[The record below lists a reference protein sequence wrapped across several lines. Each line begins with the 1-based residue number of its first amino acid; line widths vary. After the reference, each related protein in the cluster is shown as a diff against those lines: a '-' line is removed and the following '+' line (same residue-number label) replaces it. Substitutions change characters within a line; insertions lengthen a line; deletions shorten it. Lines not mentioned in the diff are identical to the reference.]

1 MSEPPK
7 QAPPPRTV
15 RPRPTQTPRRLGV
28 VAVTPP
34 PETQLAVAA
43 LTAELE
49 QLREAQAVLLAELSV
64 RDSET
69 GAAREALTK
78 TDGWLAET
86 RRGWQQATETVSDMR
101 RALADADLAT
111 QEARRDGVRQAEA
124 LQLELRVREQS
135 IEDLTADIAAA
146 RAQIGVREGELDTL
160 RAEIETQRASLT
172 AMAGAEAAH
181 AQALNDLRSQLAQQ
195 EVQAATE
202 IRDLRERLTARS
214 DELSALSLQTASRM
228 AELVSA
234 GIAQGETIARLN
246 NDLSAARAELSS
258 RIGELVSAGMAQGE
272 TIARLTNDLGAA
284 RIELM
289 REATAHAEARRVIET
304 GEAALLRVRGELD
317 QARRLAEG
325 QAAAVEQLREQ
336 IWSLESDL
344 SASRQRGAQQDDRIV
359 ALQDELAR
367 AELAR
372 AAAADD
378 AATLAARVESDA
390 AELAALRES
399 LSGAKDAM
407 RQLATMP
414 ASIQSVPAPVAKAN
428 PDSRQATL
436 VRAGTD
442 REFAALRAE
451 LAARDE
457 ARLARERALDE
468 ARRDALAAEAMAAQA
483 KLEIAE
489 RDAMITRLSA
499 DVVGRD
505 NDNTAL
511 ETRVRSLVRQ
521 NDQSAAEQGKL
532 NRRLTAI
539 SGSVSYRLGL
549 AGAAISRT
557 WQRVVRRVRHIRSG
571 RANPLFDFGWY
582 LDQNPDVRWSGVDPY
597 GHYLRHGRAEGRTPN
612 RIFQPGWYLAA
623 NPDVAAAGVE
633 PLDHFWRHG
642 AAEGRNPAPE
652 FDLRAYLER
661 HPEAKARGR
670 NPLLHYLKTAP
681 AGEALPSGGRRILV
695 VAWHCPTRAHA
706 GGLRM
711 LDLYD
716 YLRRIAPD
724 TRLDLFT
731 VKKPAVDWAYDDL
744 GAIFDNVYFTEHND
758 LSVAALNTLR
768 ADRVMYDVIDF
779 QFLEAGHDLES
790 YRSVGRKLI
799 FTPMELL
806 TRAFHLER
814 QAQGRIATPQRMAE
828 QMDIS
833 RRELALCRAVDEVV
847 CVSRPDADYL
857 RGVTDLGTVTALET
871 GVSTLEFGALEPA
884 SDASRASK
892 TVVFV
897 AYFGSPTNLEALD
910 WYVREV
916 HPRIKAA
923 VPDYRFDV
931 VGRGDLSAYLGI
943 DDPSLNI
950 VGEVPSVGPYIAR
963 AALGISPALS
973 GAGFRGKINQYAL
986 LGLPTVASPIA
997 AEGFA
1002 YRHGVDILV
1011 APDAGSFA
1019 ESCIR
1024 LLTDP
1029 DMNKRLAEAAGRTC
1043 QAQYSWAVREGAIR
1057 SIYGIR
1063 KERQKG
1069 APVVTAIVPSYSHG
1083 RYIEQRIRT
1092 ILDQSYPNIDLI
1104 VIDDK
1109 SPDDSDEVI
1118 RRLRDRYGF
1127 TYIRRDKNSG
1137 TPFSAWAYAA
1147 EKATGDFIWI
1157 CESDDAA
1164 TLDFAATGVDRLC
1177 QDRSAV
1183 LFYSNSYV
1191 IDADG
1196 KMIGSTASYFRD
1208 IWQDPRWETGFTA
1221 DGLKELADYQVRG
1234 MIVPNMSSALI
1245 RADAFRSAFKP
1256 DVLKFGLTGDWLF
1269 IGRVLTRGRA
1279 IFDVQPL
1286 NYFRQHAVTSR
1297 ERVKSARSQAEFIMT
1312 KYRLHKLAR
1321 KRARDLAVTLKTDAT
1336 RFIYEPA
1343 SGRSIVRAMMR
1354 ISVLDTVRICAMLSW
1369 SMLFHRHYWSK
1380 FRARVKDRRAE
1391 AGG

>member
-1 MSEPPK
+1 
-7 QAPPPRTV
+7 
-15 RPRPTQTPRRLGV
+15 
-28 VAVTPP
+28 
-34 PETQLAVAA
+34 VAA
-43 LTAELE
+43 LSAELE
-49 QLREAQAVLLAELSV
+49 QLREAQAILLAELSV

-101 RALADADLAT
+101 LALADADIAT
-111 QEARRDGVRQAEA
+111 HEARADGGRQAEA
-124 LQLELRVREQS
+124 LQQELRAREQS
-135 IEDLTADIAAA
+135 IEALSSDVATARADIGA
-146 RAQIGVREGELDTL
+146 REAELEAL
-160 RAEIETQRASLT
+160 RAEIDAQRASL
-172 AMAGAEAAH
+172 ASVVGAGAAH
-181 AQALNDLRSQLAQQ
+181 EHALNELRSQLAIQ
-195 EVQAATE
+195 EIQAANE
-202 IRDLRERLTARS
+202 IRELRERLTARS
-214 DELSALSLQTASRM
+214 DELSMLSLQTSSRI

-234 GIAQGETIARLN
+234 GMAQGDTIARLN
-246 NDLSAARAELSS
+246 NDLGAARAELSS
-258 RIGELVSAGMAQGE
+258 RIGELVSASMAQGE
-272 TIARLTNDLGAA
+272 TIARLSNDLGAA

-289 REATAHAEARRVIET
+289 REVTAHAEARRVIET
-304 GEAALLRVRGELD
+304 GEAALVRVRGELD

-325 QAAAVEQLREQ
+325 QAAAVGQLREQ
-336 IWSLESDL
+336 IWSLETDL
-344 SASRQRGAQQDDRIV
+344 SASRQRGAQQDDRII

-367 AELAR
+367 AEFAR
-372 AAAADD
+372 EAAAQE
-378 AATLAARVESDA
+378 AASLAARVESDA
-390 AELAALRES
+390 AALAAMRED
-399 LSGAKDAM
+399 LSGAKSAV
-407 RQLATMP
+407 RQLAALP
-414 ASIQSVPAPVAKAN
+414 VSIQPSSLAVPVATT
-428 PDSRQATL
+428 DTRQATL
-436 VRAGTD
+436 VRAGID
-442 REFAALRAE
+442 RELAALRAE
-451 LAARDE
+451 MAARDE

-483 KLEIAE
+483 RLEIAE
-489 RDAMITRLSA
+489 REVMISRLSA
-499 DVVGRD
+499 DVVSRD

-521 NDQSAAEQGKL
+521 NDQTAAERGQL

-539 SGSVSYRLGL
+539 SGSASYRLGL

-557 WQRVVRRVRHIRSG
+557 WQRMVRRVRHIRRG
-571 RANPLFDFGWY
+571 RANPLFDFAWY
-582 LDQNPDVRWSGVDPY
+582 LERNPDVRWSGVDPY
-597 GHYLRHGRAEGRTPN
+597 THYLRHGRAEGRAPN
-612 RIFQPGWYLAA
+612 RVFQPEWYLTT
-623 NPDVAAAGVE
+623 NPDVAASGIE
-633 PLDHFWRHG
+633 PLDHFWLHG
-642 AAEGRNPAPE
+642 AAEGRNPAPG
-652 FDLRAYLER
+652 FDLKAYLDR

-731 VKKPAVDWAYDDL
+731 VKKPTVDWAYDDL
-744 GAIFDNVYFTEHND
+744 GAIFDNIYFTEHND

-768 ADRVMYDVIDF
+768 SDRAVYDVVDF
-779 QFLEAGHDLES
+779 QFLEAGHDLDA
-790 YRSVGRKLI
+790 YRAVGRKLI

-814 QAQGRIATPQRMAE
+814 QTPGRISTPQRMAE
-828 QMDIS
+828 QMDVS

-847 CVSRPDADYL
+847 CVSKPDADYL
-857 RGVTDLGTVTALET
+857 RAISDLSSVTALET
-871 GVSTLEFGALEPA
+871 GVSTLEFGAMEPA
-884 SDASRASK
+884 GDASRASR

-897 AYFGSPTNLEALD
+897 AYFGSPTNIEALD

-916 HPRIKAA
+916 HPRVKAA
-923 VPDYRFDV
+923 VPGYRFDV
-931 VGRGDLSAYLGI
+931 VGRGDLSAYLGMS
-943 DDPSLNI
+943 DPSLNI

-1011 APDAGSFA
+1011 AADAASFA

-1029 DMNKRLAEAAGRTC
+1029 EMNKRLADAAGRTC
-1043 QAQYSWAVREGAIR
+1043 QDQYSWAAREGAIR
-1057 SIYGIR
+1057 SIYGVR
-1063 KERQKG
+1063 KARQQG

-1109 SPDDSDEVI
+1109 SPDNSDEVI
-1118 RRLRDRYGF
+1118 SRLRDRYGF

-1147 EKATGDFIWI
+1147 EKATGEFIWI

-1196 KMIGSTASYFRD
+1196 KVIGSTASYFRD
-1208 IWQDPRWETGFTA
+1208 IWQDPRWEAGFTA
-1221 DGLKELADYQVRG
+1221 EGLKELADYQVRG

-1256 DVLKFGLTGDWLF
+1256 DLLKFGLTGDWLF

-1343 SGRSIVRAMMR
+1343 SGRSIARAMMR
-1354 ISVLDTVRICAMLSW
+1354 ISVVDTVRIAVMLSW

-1380 FRARVKDRRAE
+1380 FRARVKDRRAG